1 MHPSRLVSAI
11 ALALLSF
18 PAFADDIKTTDE
30 KKDNTPTIATVTVL
44 ATRSEH
50 EPVDVPATVTVID
63 RERIDLEQSRTLKD
77 LLRYEAGVSVSQAYG
92 RFGIGDVRIRG
103 LGGNRV
109 QLQVDGAD
117 ISDSFSIGSFSS
129 AGRDFVDPDLIER
142 VELLRG
148 SASALYGSD
157 ALGGVVSFR
166 TLDPDAIT
174 RITGRDW
181 AVRVGAHS
189 VQDDGSLGASALLAQ
204 TGEVWQGMLQFHQS
218 QGNEVENQG
227 ENDAPDRTRTA
238 NNPQDIIRSGVL
250 AKLVRDSGN
259 GHRLRLTF
267 DGSKTSSDT
276 DVLSSRGNQVV
287 FGQTVAT
294 NSLLADDEQQRGR
307 VSIGMEGQDLGWGW
321 ANAYQVQLY
330 RQVSRTE
337 QETIEHRATVVN
349 NVQVNPVLRERIF
362 SFDQSVTGLEL
373 QLRKEFT
380 GGASEHALTYGLSWK
395 DTDIEQKRDGQS
407 TNLTTGVVTKTISPD
422 TFPVRDFPIS
432 DTQELGLFVQDE
444 MSFLDGRLNISPAL
458 RWDRYRLTPTVDS
471 IFAGDNPNITPV
483 SLNKSHLSPKLAAAW
498 KISEN
503 WSIYASAA
511 EGFRAPPYND
521 ANLGFTNLQQ
531 GYTAIPNPNLKPET
545 SRGYEI
551 GTKASGA
558 WGSVSFAVYDNR
570 YNDFIESLRFIG
582 IDPNSGLMVFQS
594 QNIAKVRIRGAELTA
609 HVDFG
614 FWGMDGWNA
623 RAALAT
629 ARGDDQTANV
639 PLNSIDPPKA
649 VLGFGYQGERFG
661 AELVGSFAKHKTR
674 VAPLDALGTK
684 AFAPPGYAVFDV
696 LTTVKITDTTRFE
709 FAVLNLADRK
719 YWDWADVP
727 GVAATSPLVDRYS
740 RPGRG
745 IRLALNHTF

>member
-18 PAFADDIKTTDE
+18 PALAEDTTPAE
-30 KKDNTPTIATVTVL
+30 KKDAPTIGTVTVV

-50 EPVDVPATVTVID
+50 EAVDVPATVSVID
-63 RERIDLEQSRTLKD
+63 RERLDREQSRTLKD
-77 LLRYEAGVSVSQAYG
+77 LFRYEAGVSVSQAYG

-129 AGRDFVDPDLIER
+129 AGRDFIDPDLIER

-174 RITGRDW
+174 RLTGRDW
-181 AVRVGAHS
+181 ALRLGAHS

-204 TGEVWQGMLQFHQS
+204 TGAVWQGMLQFHQNK
-218 QGNEVENQG
+218 GNEVENQG
-227 ENDAPDRTRTA
+227 DNFANDRSRTA
-238 NNPQDIIRSGVL
+238 NNPQDITRSGVL

-259 GHRLRLTF
+259 GHRLRLTV
-267 DGSKTSSDT
+267 DGSRTASDT
-276 DVLSSRGNQVV
+276 DVLSSRGAQVV
-287 FGQTVAT
+287 FGQTVMT
-294 NSLLADDEQQRGR
+294 NSLLADDEQQRER
-307 VSIGMEGQDLGWGW
+307 VSLGMEGQDLSWGW

-330 RQVSRTE
+330 RQNSRTE
-337 QETIEHRATVVN
+337 QYTREHRATVVGG
-349 NVQVNPVLRERIF
+349 VQVNPALRERIF
-362 SFDQSVTGLEL
+362 TFDQSVTGLEL

-380 GGASEHALTYGLSWK
+380 GGGSEHALTYGLSYK

-407 TNLTTGVVTKTISPD
+407 TNLTTGVVTKAISPD

-432 DTQELGLFVQDE
+432 KTRELGLFVQDE
-444 MSFLDGRLNISPAL
+444 MRFFDGRLHISPAL
-458 RWDRYRLTPTVDS
+458 RWDRYRLTPTVDN
-471 IFAGDNPNITPV
+471 IFAGDNPGISPV
-483 SLNKSHLSPKLAAAW
+483 SLSKSHLSPKLAAAW

-531 GYTAIPNPNLKPET
+531 GYTAIPNPNLRPET

-551 GTKASGA
+551 GTKASGD
-558 WGSVSFAVYDNR
+558 WGSIAFAVYDNR
-570 YNDFIESLRFIG
+570 YSDFIESLRFIG

-594 QNIAKVRIRGAELTA
+594 QNIAKVRIRGAELSA
-609 HVDFG
+609 HIDLG
-614 FWGMDGWNA
+614 HWGADGWNA
-623 RAALAT
+623 RAALST
-629 ARGDDQTANV
+629 ARGDDETAKV

-649 VLGFGYQGERFG
+649 VLGIGYQGERFG
-661 AELVGSFAKHKTR
+661 AELIGSFAKHKTR
-674 VAPLDALGTK
+674 VAPLDSLGTK
-684 AFAPPGYAVFDV
+684 AFAPAGYGVFDL
-696 LTTVKITDTTRFE
+696 LTSVKLADTTRFE
-709 FAVLNLADRK
+709 LALLNLGDKK
-719 YWDWADVP
+719 YWDWSDVP